1 MKVVIVRS
9 ATLFTA
15 YLVRGTDETCRKG
28 FLVSSDD
35 RTSESKRRL
44 IHPVRP
50 DSSEHYTLA
59 RYCLYKK

>member
-9 ATLFTA
+9 TTLFA
-15 YLVRGTDETCRKG
+15 SYLVRATDGTCRKG

-35 RTSESKRRL
+35 RISESKRRL

-59 RYCLYKK
+59 RYCLYKE